1 MEKVQGESTMYMKM
15 SLGDKLRV
23 LRRKSK
29 KTMSEKGRTLNVT
42 MNTVHRW
49 EIDSAVPRKTMLN
62 KMADY
67 YGVPVCW
74 LLSETSSASLA
85 TEAEQNLL
93 RMYRAMPD
101 NCRHKVIGFVEKMH
115 SEITDNG

>member
-1 MEKVQGESTMYMKM
+1 M

-23 LRRKSK
+23 LRRKSR
-29 KTMSEKGRTLNVT
+29 KTMSEKSITLNVT

-49 EIDSAVPRKTMLN
+49 EIDSAVPRKTMLK

-74 LLSETSSASLA
+74 LLSETSSASLTA
-85 TEAEQNLL
+85 EAEKNLL
-93 RMYRAMPD
+93 TMYRALPD
-101 NCRHKVIGFVEKMH
+101 NYKNKVIGFVERMYDDVNDSVFNMK
-115 SEITDNG
+115 

>member
-1 MEKVQGESTMYMKM
+1 MEM

-29 KTMSEKGRTLNVT
+29 KTMSEKGKLLNVT

-49 EIDSAVPRKTMLN
+49 EIDSAVPRKSMLK

-74 LLSETSSASLA
+74 LLSDTSSASL
-85 TEAEQNLL
+85 TDEAEQNLL
-93 RMYRAMPD
+93 EMFRAMPD
-101 NCRHKVIGFVEKMH
+101 NCRHKVLGFVERMYTE
-115 SEITDNG
+115 EICSG

>member
-1 MEKVQGESTMYMKM
+1 MKM

-49 EIDSAVPRKTMLN
+49 EIDSAVPRKSMLN
-62 KMADY
+62 KMSEY
-67 YGVPVCW
+67 YGIPVCW

-85 TEAEQNLL
+85 DEAEQNLL
-93 RMYRAMPD
+93 DMYRAMPD
-101 NCRHKVIGFVEKMH
+101 NCRYKVIGFVERMY
-115 SEITDNG
+115 SDMTES

>member
-1 MEKVQGESTMYMKM
+1 MSMQM

-29 KTMSEKGRTLNVT
+29 KTMSEKGVTLNVT

-49 EIDSAVPRKTMLN
+49 EIDSAVPRKAMLK

-74 LLSETSSASLA
+74 LLSETSSASLSA
-85 TEAEQNLL
+85 EAEKNLL
-93 RMYRAMPD
+93 TMYRTMPD
-101 NCRHKVIGFVEKMH
+101 NYKSKVIGFVERMYAEAISSGQKA
-115 SEITDNG
+115 SE

>member
-1 MEKVQGESTMYMKM
+1 MSMQM

-23 LRRKSK
+23 LRRKTR
-29 KTMSEKGRTLNVT
+29 KTMGEKGITLNVT

-49 EIDSAVPRKTMLN
+49 EIDSAVPRKTML
-62 KMADY
+62 KKISDY

-85 TEAEQNLL
+85 AEAEKNLL
-93 RMYRAMPD
+93 AMYRAMPD
-101 NCRHKVIGFVEKMH
+101 NYRNKVLGFVQRMYADANSNGEKA
-115 SEITDNG
+115 SENT

>member
-1 MEKVQGESTMYMKM
+1 MYIKM

-29 KTMSEKGRTLNVT
+29 KTMSEKGRTLSVT

-49 EIDSAVPRKTMLN
+49 EIDSAVPRKTMLK

-74 LLSETSSASLA
+74 LLSETSSSSLA
-85 TEAEQNLL
+85 DEAEKNLL
-93 RMYRAMPD
+93 KMYRAMPD
-101 NCRHKVIGFVEKMH
+101 NCRYKVIGFVERMYAEVNE
-115 SEITDNG
+115 SM

>member
-1 MEKVQGESTMYMKM
+1 MSMQM

-29 KTMSEKGRTLNVT
+29 KTMSEKGVTLNVT

-49 EIDSAVPRKTMLN
+49 EIDSAVPRKTML
-62 KMADY
+62 KRMADY

-74 LLSETSSASLA
+74 LLSETSSASLTA
-85 TEAEQNLL
+85 EAEKNLL
-93 RMYRAMPD
+93 NMYRAMPD
-101 NCRHKVIGFVEKMH
+101 NYRKKVVGFVERMYADANNNGQETL
-115 SEITDNG
+115 EIT

>member
-1 MEKVQGESTMYMKM
+1 MCMEM

-29 KTMSEKGRTLNVT
+29 KTMSEKGKLLNVT

-49 EIDSAVPRKTMLN
+49 EIDSAVPRKSMLK

-74 LLSETSSASLA
+74 LLSDTSSASL
-85 TEAEQNLL
+85 TDEAEQNLL
-93 RMYRAMPD
+93 EMFRAMPD
-101 NCRHKVIGFVEKMH
+101 NCRHKVLGFVERMYTEEVC
-115 SEITDNG
+115 SG

>member
-1 MEKVQGESTMYMKM
+1 M
-15 SLGDKLRV
+15 SLGDKLRI
-23 LRRKSK
+23 LRRKSR

-49 EIDSAVPRKTMLN
+49 EIDSAIPRKTMLK

-74 LLSETSSASLA
+74 LLSDTSSASLA
-85 TEAEQNLL
+85 DEAEQKLL
-93 RMYRAMPD
+93 KMYRAMPD
-101 NCRHKVIGFVEKMH
+101 NCRYKIIGFVERMYAEVNG
-115 SEITDNG
+115 SE

>member
-1 MEKVQGESTMYMKM
+1 MSMQM

-23 LRRKSK
+23 LRKKSR
-29 KTMSEKGRTLNVT
+29 KTMSEKGVTLNVT

-49 EIDSAVPRKTMLN
+49 EIDSAVPRKTMLK

-85 TEAEQNLL
+85 EEAEKNLL
-93 RMYRAMPD
+93 TMFRAMPD
-101 NCRHKVIGFVEKMH
+101 NYKSKIIGFVERLYADASGKGQKA
-115 SEITDNG
+115 SENT

>member
-1 MEKVQGESTMYMKM
+1 MYVRM

-23 LRRKSK
+23 LRRKSR
-29 KTMSEKGRTLNVT
+29 KTMSEKGKTLNVT

-49 EIDSAVPRKTMLN
+49 EIDSAVPRKTMLK

-74 LLSETSSASLA
+74 LLSETSSASLSN
-85 TEAEQNLL
+85 EAEQNLL
-93 RMYRAMPD
+93 KMFRDMPD
-101 NCRHKVIGFVEKMH
+101 NCKYKVISFVERMYAE
-115 SEITDNG
+115 SEEN

>member
-1 MEKVQGESTMYMKM
+1 MYMQM
-15 SLGDKLRV
+15 SLGDKLRT

-29 KTMSEKGRTLNVT
+29 KTMSEKGKTLNVT

-49 EIDSAVPRKTMLN
+49 EIDSAIPRKSMLN

-74 LLSETSSASLA
+74 LLSETSSSSL
-85 TEAEQNLL
+85 TDEAEQSLID
-93 RMYRAMPD
+93 MFRALPD
-101 NCRHKVIGFVEKMH
+101 NCRYKILGFVERMYA
-115 SEITDNG
+115 ETNGNG

>member
-1 MEKVQGESTMYMKM
+1 MQL

-49 EIDSAVPRKTMLN
+49 EIDSAVPRKSMLK

-74 LLSETSSASLA
+74 LLSETSSASLSD
-85 TEAEQNLL
+85 EAEQKLL
-93 RMYRAMPD
+93 RLFREMPD
-101 NCRHKVIGFVEKMH
+101 NCRHKVLGFVERMH
-115 SEITDNG
+115 EEVCCN

>member
-1 MEKVQGESTMYMKM
+1 MCLEM

-49 EIDSAVPRKTMLN
+49 EIDSAVPRKSMLK

-74 LLSETSSASLA
+74 LLSETSSASL
-85 TEAEQNLL
+85 TNETEQNLL
-93 RMYRAMPD
+93 AMFRELPD
-101 NCRHKVIGFVEKMH
+101 NCRHKIVGFVERVYAE
-115 SEITDNG
+115 SISNG